1 MTLRLDKL
9 SVSIRNRVILRD
21 VSVSFPKGL
30 SYLVGLNGCGK
41 TTLLRCISQLLP
53 YQGDIWLEDQPLKQ
67 FSPKMLARQLAVV
80 PQHLNIPF
88 KVKVYDFVLMGR
100 FPYLNWLGNYQS
112 TDHDSVRKSLTEL
125 QIEDLS
131 TRNLDEISG
140 GELQKVC
147 IARALSQDTPVLLL
161 DEPSQS
167 LDPKNKAILY
177 QQLETLGKSGKT
189 LICVT
194 HDLEPLNNPD
204 VQVIGLR
211 AGEVIIQSKGG
222 EIKNR
227 LMEEVY

>member
-30 SYLVGLNGCGK
+30 SYLIGLNGCGK

-53 YQGDIWLEDQPLKQ
+53 YQGEIWLKDQPLKQ
-67 FSPKMLARQLAVV
+67 FSPKMIARQLAVV

-88 KVKVYDFVLMGR
+88 KVKVYDFILMGR
-100 FPYLNWLGNYQS
+100 FPYLNWLGNYHS
-112 TDHDSVRKSLTEL
+112 ADHDSVNKSLAEL

-131 TRNLDEISG
+131 GRNLDEISG

-147 IARALSQDTPVLLL
+147 IARALCQDTPVLLL

-177 QQLETLGKSGKT
+177 QQLEALGKSGKT

-194 HDLEPLNNPD
+194 HDLEPLENPD

-211 AGEVIIQSKGG
+211 AGEVVIQSTGG
-222 EIKNR
+222 KIKSR